1 MKQYQ
6 LYIEL
11 DLISTPHVPHSC
23 SYSHG
28 VDVDI
33 IVITAPPQPRGR
45 IILHL
50 LVSIFKSIYILAQ
63 RILLLVVVIIF
74 FCLFRLLFNL
84 FLCIL
89 LEYVACS

>member
-1 MKQYQ
+1 MKLYQ

-11 DLISTPHVPHSC
+11 DLISTPLVPHSC

-50 LVSIFKSIYILAQ
+50 LVSIFNSIYIYISSAHTT
-63 RILLLVVVIIF
+63 ISCDHFLLLLSLVV
-74 FCLFRLLFNL
+74 
-84 FLCIL
+84 
-89 LEYVACS
+89 